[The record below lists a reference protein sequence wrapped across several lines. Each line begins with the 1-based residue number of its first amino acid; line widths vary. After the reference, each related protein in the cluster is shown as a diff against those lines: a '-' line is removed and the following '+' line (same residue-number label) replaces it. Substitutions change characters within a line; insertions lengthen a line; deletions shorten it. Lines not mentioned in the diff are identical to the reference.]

1 MFVEV
6 SPKHTGLSSNHGR
19 AVHGPQPHIL
29 RDWKMYYS
37 AEGQKRLAAY
47 LRQDKVCPGV
57 EETLQRSKCGEPR
70 AFHYFDR
77 KLVEETLQ
85 RSKCGE
91 PRAFHYFDRKLVQ
104 RMYYSGAQKGTSWP
118 YWWNAGIELKRWEC

>member
-6 SPKHTGLSSNHGR
+6 SHKHTGLSSNHGR

-77 KLVEETLQ
+77 KLV
-85 RSKCGE
+85 
-91 PRAFHYFDRKLVQ
+91 Q